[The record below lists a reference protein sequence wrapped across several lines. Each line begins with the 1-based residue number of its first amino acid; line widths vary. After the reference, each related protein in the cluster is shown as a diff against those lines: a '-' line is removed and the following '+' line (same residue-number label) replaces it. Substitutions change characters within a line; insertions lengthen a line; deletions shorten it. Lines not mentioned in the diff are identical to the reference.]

1 MLIIISRVGKM
12 RDFDR
17 RAIFHGEKLRTHTRI
32 KRVDLKNICKQNG
45 KRFIIDLYSSN
56 QKIVIYVS
64 REAKR
69 KTLDMI

>member
-1 MLIIISRVGKM
+1 M
-12 RDFDR
+12 RM
-17 RAIFHGEKLRTHTRI
+17 

-45 KRFIIDLYSSN
+45 ERVIVDLCRSK